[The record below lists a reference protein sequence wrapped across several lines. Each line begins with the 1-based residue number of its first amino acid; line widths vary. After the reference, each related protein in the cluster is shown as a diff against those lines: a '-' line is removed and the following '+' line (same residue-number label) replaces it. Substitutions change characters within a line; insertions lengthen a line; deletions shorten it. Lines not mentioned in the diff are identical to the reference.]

1 MEIRTDAVRMELGEN
16 EILKGIDIS
25 AENREFIGVIGPNG
39 CGKSTLLKCIYRVLQ
54 PTGGAVMLDGNLL
67 SSYRVRESAKKVA
80 VVAQHNPVEFEFSV
94 LEMVLMG
101 RSPHKRAL
109 DRDNAEDYEIAY
121 KALDTVGMREFEKRM
136 FTTLSGGERQRV
148 MLAQALTQQTQC
160 LILDEPT
167 NHLDIKYQLQI
178 MDIVKGLNLTVIA
191 AIHDLNL
198 AAMYCD
204 RIYVM
209 QDGLIA
215 AEGTPAEVLTED
227 LIRTIYE
234 VRAEIL
240 TDSRGRLRVL
250 YTPMS

>member
-1 MEIRTDAVRMELGEN
+1 MEIRTDAVRMNLGGN
-16 EILKGIDIS
+16 KILKGIDINVGS
-25 AENREFIGVIGPNG
+25 REFIGVIGPNG
-39 CGKSTLLKCIYRVLQ
+39 CGKSTLLKCIYRVLH
-54 PTGGAVMLDGNLL
+54 PTEGAVMLDGNLL

-80 VVAQHNPVEFEFSV
+80 VVAQHSPVEFEFTV
-94 LEMVLMG
+94 LEIVLMG

-121 KALDTVGMREFEKRM
+121 KALDTVGMGEFEKRV

-148 MLAQALTQQTQC
+148 MLAQALTQQTPC

-204 RIYVM
+204 RLYVM

-234 VRAEIL
+234 VRAEII

-250 YTPMS
+250 YAPMA